1 MNDQY
6 ASDWSYK
13 LANTQ
18 RDTMTS
24 VGLLLPRLFV
34 GLGLA
39 AHGYTKFF
47 GEHGIAGFA
56 GFLKSMGVPSPETM
70 AYVSAGT
77 ELVGGILVAIGLLT
91 RVAAAPLAFN
101 MFVAVITAHRTSYFI
116 TNNPPGMEYA
126 LNLGVVFLAL
136 VFTGPG
142 KYSLDYGLFSR
153 GRPAATRPDP
163 ASTR

>member
-1 MNDQY
+1 MVNTRQD
-6 ASDWSYK
+6 K
-13 LANTQ
+13 LI
-18 RDTMTS
+18 S
-24 VGLLLPRLFV
+24 VGLLLLRLFV

-39 AHGYTKFF
+39 AHGFTKFF

-56 GFLKSMGVPSPETM
+56 GFLRSLGVPSPETM

-77 ELVGGILVAIGLLT
+77 ELVGGILVAIGLFT
-91 RVAAAPLAFN
+91 RVAAVPLAFN
-101 MFVAVITAHRTSYFI
+101 MFVAVITAHRASYFI

-142 KYSLDYGLFSR
+142 KYSMDRRLFSR
-153 GRPAATRPDP
+153 TSG
-163 ASTR
+163 

>member
-1 MNDQY
+1 MGN
-6 ASDWSYK
+6 K
-13 LANTQ
+13 Q

-24 VGLLLPRLFV
+24 IGLLLLRLFV

-56 GFLKSMGVPSPETM
+56 GFLKSLGVPSPETM

-77 ELVGGILVAIGLLT
+77 ELVGGVLVAIGLLT
-91 RVAAAPLAFN
+91 RLASVPLAFN
-101 MFVAVITAHRTSYFI
+101 MFVAVITVHRASYFI

-142 KYSLDYGLFSR
+142 IYSVDHCFLFR
-153 GRPAATRPDP
+153 DKTPPPHPGP
-163 ASTR
+163 ASA